1 MICVGLLLIGAV
13 LLTGAPRA
21 AAQQQD
27 DEEQKGINQ
36 GNYNVKQSIEFG
48 GRFTSISGDTQT

>member
-1 MICVGLLLIGAV
+1 MPGDYPHRKIRIRHRMICVGLLLIGAV

-27 DEEQKGINQ
+27 DEEHILDWSFNRVRKT
-36 GNYNVKQSIEFG
+36 
-48 GRFTSISGDTQT
+48 R